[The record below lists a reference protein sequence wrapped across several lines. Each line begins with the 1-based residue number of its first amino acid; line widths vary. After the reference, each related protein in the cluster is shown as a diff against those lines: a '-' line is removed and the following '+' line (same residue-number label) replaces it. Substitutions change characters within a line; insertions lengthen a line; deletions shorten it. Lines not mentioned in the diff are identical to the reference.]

1 MRTPQ
6 HIAVIPDGNRRWAQ
20 ARGLHKEQ
28 GYQHGLQPGLELL
41 RQAKAQG
48 IGELTFYGFTTDNCK
63 RPKAQVQAFGAACV
77 QAVQLLAAEGAE
89 LLVLGNADSPCFP
102 PELKPFCQRQS
113 VGGGGI
119 KLNFLVNYGWDW
131 DLGSLPTS
139 QPSGRGRKQ
148 VFAGLHSADVSRI
161 DLVVRWGGRQRLSG
175 LLPVQAVYAD
185 FFVLDELWPDWQPQ
199 HLERALQWWREQDV
213 TLGG

>member
-20 ARGLHKEQ
+20 AHGLSKEQ
-28 GYQHGLQPGLELL
+28 GYQHGLQPGVELL

-48 IGELTFYGFTTDNCK
+48 INELTFYGFTTDNCK
-63 RPKAQVQAFGAACV
+63 RPSQQVQAFETACV
-77 QAVQLLAAEGAE
+77 QAVRLLAAEGAE
-89 LLVLGNADSPCFP
+89 LLVLGNADYPCFP
-102 PELKPFCQRQS
+102 PELKPFCQRQK
-113 VGGGGI
+113 VGQGGI

-131 DLGSLPTS
+131 DLSTL
-139 QPSGRGRKQ
+139 QAKHGRKQ
-148 VFAGLHSADVSRI
+148 VMSGLHSADVSRI
-161 DLVVRWGGRQRLSG
+161 DLVVRWGGRRRLSG

-185 FFVLDELWPDWQPQ
+185 FFVLDDLWPDWQPQ
-199 HLERALQWWREQDV
+199 HLENALQWWRQQDI